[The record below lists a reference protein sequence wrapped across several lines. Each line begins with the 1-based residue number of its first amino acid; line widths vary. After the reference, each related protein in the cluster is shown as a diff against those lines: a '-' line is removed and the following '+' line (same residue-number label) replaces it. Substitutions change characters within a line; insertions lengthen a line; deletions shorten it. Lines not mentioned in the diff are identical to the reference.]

1 MSLFT
6 GAFGGP
12 HGYSSL
18 PGNPECDKELL
29 KLLPELKRI
38 SKSELNDIISKRDA
52 LVQMAAERVLV
63 RIYQLLGKAPSH
75 PQART
80 NLPHVRTSRCCL
92 CNSVQTANIL
102 DFCHRFF

>member
-38 SKSELNDIISKRDA
+38 SKSEVKDILSRRDG
-52 LVQMAAERVLV
+52 LVQLAAERG
-63 RIYQLLGKAPSH
+63 IGTALLASSKGP
-75 PQART
+75 
-80 NLPHVRTSRCCL
+80 
-92 CNSVQTANIL
+92 
-102 DFCHRFF
+102 